1 MHLARDLMN
10 ASWIVLFFVIFVA
23 PGEVTAQT
31 KRIVFGYSTVG
42 AMAAGSWMAKEIG
55 AYEKYGIDA
64 DMIYIS
70 SGPTTVQALLGGDVI
85 GGIAATNAFIAA
97 VLRGAPLI
105 SVLSTAN
112 RPYHRFW
119 VQPEITRMEDLKGK
133 TIGVTR
139 FGSVTDNLTRMVLK
153 KYGLE
158 NAVGVRQMGG
168 TVEVSAAFQKKQI
181 AGAVTSSLR
190 VDASAQPR
198 LLLKLED
205 MGFQYSM
212 DVVAHSRD
220 DLKRFPH
227 VVEGMVRAYTE
238 GVAAIHFQKDRAYKA
253 IAKYAR
259 LRDEKKIEE
268 IYQDSI
274 MYLEKTPR
282 VEPEALDSILEFMG
296 KKGVPLDTFA
306 DNSIVDKMVREGF
319 IDRLYKRP

>member
-31 KRIVFGYSTVG
+31 KKIVFGYSTVG

-119 VQPEITRMEDLKGK
+119 VQPEITRMEDLRGK

-268 IYQDSI
+268 IYQDSV

-319 IDRLYKRP
+319 IDKLYKKP

>member
-1 MHLARDLMN
+1 MN
-10 ASWIVLFFVIFVA
+10 ASWIVLSFVIFVA

-31 KRIVFGYSTVG
+31 KKIVFGYSTVG

-238 GVAAIHFQKDRAYKA
+238 GVAAIHFQKEKAYQA

-259 LRDEKKIEE
+259 LRDQKKIEE

-282 VEPEALDSILEFMG
+282 VEPEALDSILEFIG
-296 KKGVPLDTFA
+296 KKGVPLETFA

>member
-1 MHLARDLMN
+1 
-10 ASWIVLFFVIFVA
+10 
-23 PGEVTAQT
+23 
-31 KRIVFGYSTVG
+31 
-42 AMAAGSWMAKEIG
+42 
-55 AYEKYGIDA
+55 
-64 DMIYIS
+64 
-70 SGPTTVQALLGGDVI
+70 
-85 GGIAATNAFIAA
+85 
-97 VLRGAPLI
+97 
-105 SVLSTAN
+105 
-112 RPYHRFW
+112 
-119 VQPEITRMEDLKGK
+119 
-133 TIGVTR
+133 
-139 FGSVTDNLTRMVLK
+139 
-153 KYGLE
+153 
-158 NAVGVRQMGG
+158 MGG
-168 TVEVSAAFQKKQI
+168 TVEVHRGVSKEQI

-282 VEPEALDSILEFMG
+282 VESEALDSILEFIG

>member
-1 MHLARDLMN
+1 MPLARDLMN
-10 ASWIVLFFVIFVA
+10 ASWIVLSFVIFVA

-31 KRIVFGYSTVG
+31 KKIVFGYSTVG

-227 VVEGMVRAYTE
+227 IVEGMVRAYTE
-238 GVAAIHFQKDRAYKA
+238 GVAAIHFQKEKAYQA

-259 LRDEKKIEE
+259 LRDQKKIEE

-282 VEPEALDSILEFMG
+282 VEPEALDSILEFIG
-296 KKGVPLDTFA
+296 KKGVPLETFA
-306 DNSIVDKMVREGF
+306 DNSIIDKMVREGF

>member
-1 MHLARDLMN
+1 MHLARDLIN

-31 KRIVFGYSTVG
+31 KKIVFGYSTVG

-119 VQPEITRMEDLKGK
+119 VQPEITRMEDLRGK

>member
-1 MHLARDLMN
+1 MHLARDLIN

-31 KRIVFGYSTVG
+31 KKIVFGYSTVG

-133 TIGVTR
+133 TVGVTR

-296 KKGVPLDTFA
+296 KKGAPLDTFA
-306 DNSIVDKMVREGF
+306 DNSMVDKMVREGF